1 MYGQSELPVR
11 DDLRKAHESVWRSI
25 SATGSYW
32 SGVDRVA
39 FVQEARRALTCRLC
53 VSRKLAISPNAV
65 DGHHDSA
72 TSLDPLIVDLVH
84 RIRTDP
90 GRYTKSIFDRFV
102 SKYSVERYIELI
114 SVVASSVVV
123 DTMHFSLG
131 LALPDLHEPDATEPR
146 SNEPALVEEG
156 GAWVPLS
163 RQDQSRSD
171 LGFRGVPN
179 ILRSMGAV
187 PSAISLFFTCFKNHY
202 SMMGVPLDLQASQ
215 TEFIAARVSA
225 LNQCFY

>member
-1 MYGQSELPVR
+1 MYEQSVLPIR
-11 DDLRKAHESVWRSI
+11 DDFRKAHESVWKTI
-25 SATGSYW
+25 SSTGSYW
-32 SGVDRVA
+32 SGENRVA
-39 FVQEARRALTCRLC
+39 FVEEARIALTCRLC
-53 VSRKLAISPNAV
+53 ASRKLAISPNAV
-65 DGHHDSA
+65 DGTHDSA
-72 TSLDPLIVDLVH
+72 TSLDPLVVDLIH

-90 GRYTKSIFDRFV
+90 GRYTKPIFDKFV
-102 SKYSVERYIELI
+102 SKYSVEQYIELI

-131 LALPDLHEPDATEPR
+131 LDLPDLHEPAKTEPQG
-146 SNEPALVEEG
+146 NEPALVEEG

>member
-1 MYGQSELPVR
+1 MYRQSELPVR

-32 SGVDRVA
+32 SGEDRVA

-53 VSRKLAISPNAV
+53 ESRKLAISPNAV
-65 DGHHDSA
+65 DGEHDSV

-102 SKYSVERYIELI
+102 SKYSDEQYIELI

>member
-1 MYGQSELPVR
+1 MYGQSQLPVR

-65 DGHHDSA
+65 DGDHDSA

-102 SKYSVERYIELI
+102 SKYSVEQYIELI

-131 LALPDLHEPDATEPR
+131 LALPDLHEPDATKPR
-146 SNEPALVEEG
+146 GNEPALVEEG

-187 PSAISLFFTCFKNHY
+187 SSAISLFFTCFKNHY

-225 LNQCFY
+225 

>member
-1 MYGQSELPVR
+1 MYEQSDLPVR
-11 DDLRKAHESVWRSI
+11 DDLRKAHESVWKTI
-25 SATGSYW
+25 STTGSYW
-32 SGVDRVA
+32 SGENRVA
-39 FVQEARRALTCRLC
+39 FVQEARIALTCRLC
-53 VSRKLAISPNAV
+53 ASRKLAISPNAV
-65 DGHHDSA
+65 EGVHDSA
-72 TSLDPLIVDLVH
+72 TSLDELIVDLIH

-102 SKYSVERYIELI
+102 STYSVEQYIELI

-123 DTMHFSLG
+123 DTMHFCLG
-131 LALPDLHEPDATEPR
+131 LELPDLYEPDKTEPQ
-146 SNEPALVEEG
+146 SNEPALVEEA

-187 PSAISLFFTCFKNHY
+187 PSAISLFFACFKNHY
-202 SMMGVPLDLQASQ
+202 SMMGVPLDLHASQ